1 MAQLNGKDIKELL
14 CYIAEKT
21 IENKDYLTELDSAIG
36 DGDHGIGMVVGM
48 ESVLESLNNLDDIP
62 DPYTVFTLAGRSMLM
77 SMGGASGVIF
87 GSLFMA
93 GAKGQE
99 QKKELNTSDLAA
111 LFNRSLRAIQTRGG
125 AQVGDKTM
133 VDALAPAVKAMQEHS
148 ESGFRTMLEAAAEAA
163 YEGMESTKKYHA
175 KQGRAKSLGERSLG
189 HRDAGAAS
197 TWIIFRSMAE
207 WVKHQC

>member
-1 MAQLNGKDIKELL
+1 METLNGKDIRELL
-14 CYIAEKT
+14 IYIAGKI

-48 ESVLESLNNLDDIP
+48 ENVLEALNNLDKIP
-62 DPYTVFTLAGRSMLM
+62 DPCTIFVLAGRSMLM

-93 GAKGQE
+93 GAKAMVPRQE
-99 QKKELNTSDLAA
+99 LDAADLAE
-111 LFNRSLRAIQTRGG
+111 LFQRSLEAIQTRGG
-125 AQVGDKTM
+125 AQLGDKTM
-133 VDALAPAVKAMQEHS
+133 VDALAPAVDAMRKNS
-148 ESGFRTMLEAAAEAA
+148 ESGIHKMLEAAAEAA
-163 YEGMESTKKYHA
+163 YEGLEMTKSYHA